1 MKNNSNLFFKK
12 PELYFQPFDSTISR
26 ELKNNNLSDDYL
38 NITKELSNFFYYQ
51 TIKNKDYVNPYY
63 NEPDLESKKRFY
75 ENLWD
80 KEIPGDSPLKK
91 AVNVVYFL
99 KKQKQEENKNNF
111 QFEMSPENEKDED
124 GDEFIHVNVHKAIE
138 KIPKDFDNPQI
149 SKLLD
154 KRNIY
159 DFDQKIELIEKI
171 SLVDKFGKQFSI
183 KKSTQREYVHNSRK
197 KYPMR
202 INEFSDIAYSQVYQK
217 ILPGYNAK
225 LLSKDLIIEKPVRYE
240 EQKQKIIILV
250 DFSGSMGETIKQN
263 WVLAILANRLKYVMK
278 KECEIF
284 FSYFLTVEDMSYF
297 KWYHAYDENT
307 ALELFEKI
315 DTNPNGGDTEIGRV
329 INKIDEVIKNEQ
341 NFFNLN
347 IIFKKEKPEILV
359 INDGQDTVKT
369 FVEYK
374 TNAITLYEHNEE
386 LKQLCEKT
394 GGKYINID

>member
-1 MKNNSNLFFKK
+1 M
-12 PELYFQPFDSTISR
+12 
-26 ELKNNNLSDDYL
+26 
-38 NITKELSNFFYYQ
+38 
-51 TIKNKDYVNPYY
+51 
-63 NEPDLESKKRFY
+63 
-75 ENLWD
+75 
-80 KEIPGDSPLKK
+80 KK

-111 QFEMSPENEKDED
+111 QFEISPENEKDED
-124 GDEFIHVNVHKAIE
+124 GDELIHVNVHKAIE
-138 KIPKDFDNPQI
+138 KIPKDFDNPQV

-202 INEFSDIAYSQVYQK
+202 INEFSDIAYSQLYQK
-217 ILPGYNAK
+217 ILPGYDAK

-278 KECEIF
+278 EECEVF

-315 DTNPNGGDTEIGRV
+315 NTNPNGGDTEIGRV

-347 IIFKKEKPEILV
+347 IILKKEKPEILV
-359 INDGQDTVKT
+359 INDGEDTVKT

-374 TNAITLYEHNEE
+374 TNAITLYEYNKE